1 MTRPIF
7 HLLAGPNG
15 AGKSTLYRALVA
27 SGTIH
32 PAMEFVNADLY
43 EKSNLQDIPDLQKRS
58 EAARD
63 WADAQREALLKD
75 KIGFVSETVF
85 SHESKL
91 SLISH
96 AQSMGYH
103 VVLYIVS
110 VNNPEHLLARVR
122 QRVQEGG
129 HHVPAIRILE
139 RYPRTMANLKK
150 AVRLADLAFVYDA
163 DEVGRDAPSL
173 LAVCRAEHT
182 TLLVRK
188 LPPWAAEMLAMD

>member
-1 MTRPIF
+1 
-7 HLLAGPNG
+7 
-15 AGKSTLYRALVA
+15 
-27 SGTIH
+27 
-32 PAMEFVNADLY
+32 MEFVNADLY